1 MIGTFTPTVLARYG
15 VHTPPATTTA
25 PASNATG
32 SGVDAGDSAGGL
44 ADVGDLHAERGLGS
58 CSPCLFDV
66 VLRALFGLALR
77 IDRTPHRP
85 EERTGGRRYDLA
97 GLGRVQ
103 QLDFGKSGVMGLL
116 DQTLEDG
123 QLLLL
128 GLKVEVPA
136 GHHLEV
142 TVLGRVGPQFERL
155 LSEGEL
161 AAVAALGSERAL
173 RAA

>member
-1 MIGTFTPTVLARYG
+1 
-15 VHTPPATTTA
+15 
-25 PASNATG
+25 
-32 SGVDAGDSAGGL
+32 
-44 ADVGDLHAERGLGS
+44 
-58 CSPCLFDV
+58 
-66 VLRALFGLALR
+66 
-77 IDRTPHRP
+77 
-85 EERTGGRRYDLA
+85 
-97 GLGRVQ
+97 
-103 QLDFGKSGVMGLL
+103 MGLL

-123 QLLLL
+123 QLLHL

-142 TVLGRVGPQFERL
+142 AVLGRVGPQFERL